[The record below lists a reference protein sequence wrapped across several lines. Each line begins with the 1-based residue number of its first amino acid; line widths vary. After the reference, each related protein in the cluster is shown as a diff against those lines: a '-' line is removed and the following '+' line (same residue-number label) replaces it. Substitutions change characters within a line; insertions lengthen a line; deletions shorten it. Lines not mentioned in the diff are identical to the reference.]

1 MINEA
6 AEGAVM
12 RDFRRSLNFSRTR
25 SWLASWLIFG
35 AGGLGVLI
43 WFLVA
48 NRSKVTVQLPFGIGA
63 WNGPLSIVILA
74 SMAVG
79 SGWTILIQT
88 ALAARRRMR
97 LIYNRWKQAPA
108 EPAYKCNTP
117 HIVNRREPSIVARR
131 EKIEYA
137 GNSD

>member
-1 MINEA
+1 
-6 AEGAVM
+6 M
-12 RDFRRSLNFSRTR
+12 REFHRSLNFSRSR
-25 SWLASWLIFG
+25 SRLASWLIFG

-48 NRSKVTVQLPFGIGA
+48 NRSKVSVQLPFGIGT

-74 SMAVG
+74 SMVVG
-79 SGWTILIQT
+79 SAWTILIQA

-97 LIYNRWKQAPA
+97 LIYNRWKQSPT
-108 EPAYKCNTP
+108 EPAYRCDTP
-117 HIVNRREPSIVARR
+117 HIVNSRDPSIVVRR

-137 GNSD
+137 GHYD

>member
-25 SWLASWLIFG
+25 SRLASWLIFG
-35 AGGLGVLI
+35 AGGL
-43 WFLVA
+43 
-48 NRSKVTVQLPFGIGA
+48 
-63 WNGPLSIVILA
+63 GPLSIVILA

-117 HIVNRREPSIVARR
+117 HIVNWREPSIVARR

>member
-1 MINEA
+1 
-6 AEGAVM
+6 M
-12 RDFRRSLNFSRTR
+12 RDFRRSLIFSRSR
-25 SWLASWLIFG
+25 SRLASWLIFG
-35 AGGLGVLI
+35 AGGMGVLI
-43 WFLVA
+43 WFLIA

-74 SMAVG
+74 SMGVG

-97 LIYNRWKQAPA
+97 LIYNRWKQSPTDPAPA
-108 EPAYKCNTP
+108 IRCDTP
-117 HIVNRREPSIVARR
+117 HIVNRREPLIVARR

-137 GNSD
+137 GHSD